1 MVPYTS
7 SVLMC
12 RNFCTP
18 TRRATSHITLVP
30 KQLVRTNAY
39 GSLMLRSTWLS
50 AAKCTTASWPSMP
63 RTTASS
69 SQMSPCTKVQR
80 RSSSTSRMLA
90 MLPAYVSASK
100 MVTSSSLL
108 ASSQRT

>member
-1 MVPYTS
+1 
-7 SVLMC
+7 MC

-50 AAKCTTASWPSMP
+50 AAKCTTMSCPSMLL
-63 RTTASS
+63 TTVSS
-69 SQMSPCTKVQR
+69 SQMSPWTKVVR
-80 RSSSTSRMLA
+80 VSSRTSRMLS

-100 MVTSSSLL
+100 IVISSSLL